1 MRRQCVN
8 LEGRL
13 TAGLKSP
20 PLTRKK
26 IQTLTAS
33 ENPNAS
39 EMYIN
44 DPISI
49 SWLPRRLLAV
59 CVAAK
64 AKKRNRKVPMN
75 SPKKAR
81 SRWRVLFGSHR
92 SARSSPGRA
101 GSSVYVG
108 FIFETA
114 LRLCAVWGVRWCD
127 VHNCGFAGTILIGG
141 RRCRKRMEQHP
152 LCWSDK

>member
-44 DPISI
+44 DPISM
-49 SWLPRRLLAV
+49 SRLPRRLLAV

-108 FIFETA
+108 FIFETTS
-114 LRLCAVWGVRWCD
+114 RLCTVWRVRWCD
-127 VHNCGFAGTILIGG
+127 VHNCGFAGTILIGE